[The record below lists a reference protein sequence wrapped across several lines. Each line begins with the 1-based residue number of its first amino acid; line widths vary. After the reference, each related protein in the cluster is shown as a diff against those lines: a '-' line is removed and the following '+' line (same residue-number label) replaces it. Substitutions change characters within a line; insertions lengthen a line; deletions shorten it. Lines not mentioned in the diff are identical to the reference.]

1 VDLITW
7 AAEQS
12 RRRLAGVGTRW
23 AHSHAVALRAE
34 EIAAVVDPADAG
46 VLVAA
51 AHLHDIGHA
60 PELAAFGFHPLD
72 GACWLEDQG
81 LDRLAGL
88 VAHHTAATFEA
99 EARGFAP
106 AMSHFPDERSA
117 VSDALTYCDLTTGPE
132 GEPVSVAERLGEI
145 ERRYGSA
152 SLVVRSLGQASETIL
167 AMVERTELRLLQRTG
182 DVVIP
187 AR

>member
-1 VDLITW
+1 
-7 AAEQS
+7 
-12 RRRLAGVGTRW
+12 
-23 AHSHAVALRAE
+23 VASRAE
-34 EIAAVVDPADAG
+34 EIAVVVDPADRG

-60 PELAAFGFHPLD
+60 PELAASGFHPLD
-72 GACWLEDQG
+72 GACWLQDQR

-99 EARGFAP
+99 AARGFAP

-117 VSDALTYCDLTTGPE
+117 VSDAPTYCDLTTGPA
-132 GEPVSVAERLGEI
+132 GEAVSVAERLGEI
-145 ERRYGSA
+145 ERRYGPA
-152 SLVVRSLGQASETIL
+152 SLVVRTLEQASQTL
-167 AMVERTELRLLQRTG
+167 VGMVARTERRLLHRTKDG
-182 DVVIP
+182 VIA